1 MRRSFGIFLGAAVLS
16 STLTAASA
24 AVPIDDIST
33 AARVTA
39 RAVSLRV
46 ATDVVSV
53 VNKANALQPD
63 VQSSAISA
71 TLAAQGAFALGR
83 GASLG
88 MTRVM
93 RGAAPVQLA
102 PSGYQFP
109 MSTTVLPLDAV
120 GAVFGRDIAAVIATG
135 AIVMGKRT
143 ADLRG
148 AQAGD
153 TVDLVSASGGIVTFA
168 IGLVADDAR
177 VGGAELLIDDHQAD
191 ALGVTTETRL
201 LAWGFSSREAI
212 DAQLAASGL
221 LSRADVRVN
230 RSWDPPSPDSTLGLG
245 QTKVLLG
252 EFAYRILSNGTD
264 LAVTPEWAAAS
275 LPPDREVIYSGIPIR
290 ARCHN
295 AIKADLAAALAEV
308 AAAGLSG
315 AIDVGNANTYGGCYY
330 PRFNRIS
337 GALGFLSRH
346 SWGQALDTNTTTNA
360 QGNRPQMNCDV
371 VRIFRKNNFA
381 WGGNFLTPDG
391 MHFEWVGARRDLLQ
405 YPSKYCPNIVNAPAT
420 ETAPDGRPVATAPA
434 TTDGWDTFFADDG
447 WVGNSWS
454 VD

>member
-1 MRRSFGIFLGAAVLS
+1 MRRSFGILLGAAVLS
-16 STLTAASA
+16 STLTAANA

-33 AARVTA
+33 AARATA
-39 RAVSLRV
+39 RAVPTYV
-46 ATDVVSV
+46 APDVVSV
-53 VNKANALQPD
+53 SNRANALQPD

-88 MTRVM
+88 MTSVM
-93 RGAAPVQLA
+93 RGATPVQLA

-109 MSTTVLPLDAV
+109 MSTTVLPLDAL
-120 GAVFGRDIAAVIATG
+120 GAVFGRDIAAAIATG

-153 TVDLVSASGGIVTFA
+153 TVDLVSAGGGTVTFA
-168 IGLVADDAR
+168 IGMVVDDAR
-177 VGGAELLIDDHQAD
+177 VGGAELLIASHQAD
-191 ALGVTTETRL
+191 VLGVTTETRL
-201 LAWGFSSREAI
+201 LAWGFSSR
-212 DAQLAASGL
+212 DAMDEQLAASGL
-221 LSRADVRVN
+221 LSRSDVRVN
-230 RSWDPPSPDSTLGLG
+230 RSWAPPSPDSTLGLA

-252 EFAYRILSNGTD
+252 EFAYRVLSNGID
-264 LAVTPEWAAAS
+264 LAVTPEWVAAS
-275 LPPDREVIYSGIPIR
+275 LPPDREVIFAGIPIR

-330 PRFNRIS
+330 PRFNRVS

-360 QGNRPQMNCDV
+360 QGTTPQMNCTV
-371 VRIFRKNNFA
+371 VRIFRKHNFA
-381 WGGNFLTPDG
+381 WGGNFLTSDG
-391 MHFEWVGARRDLLQ
+391 MHFEWVGERRDLLQ
-405 YPSKYCPNIVNAPAT
+405 FPSRYCPNIATPLAT
-420 ETAPDGRPVATAPA
+420 ESQSTVSADS
-434 TTDGWDTFFADDG
+434 WDTFFAGDG
-447 WVGNSWS
+447 WIGNGWTA
-454 VD
+454 D